1 VSRRNNTV
9 QRTEESVSM
18 PKLPQFRRTAAAAAI
33 LAITACTGVGDLQT
47 PTLEV
52 VSVQM
57 LSTDMFAQRFTLRMH
72 VQNPNN
78 VELPVKGID
87 YKLILMGDQFAE
99 GMTNEPFVLPAL
111 GEAEFDMTVTTNFV
125 SSFGRLISRMGGG
138 RLEDIDYELAGTLML
153 DKGFVRKIPFNKRGT
168 VDFTR
173 ALEKTKAG
181 T

>member
-1 VSRRNNTV
+1 
-9 QRTEESVSM
+9 
-18 PKLPQFRRTAAAAAI
+18 
-33 LAITACTGVGDLQT
+33 
-47 PTLEV
+47 
-52 VSVQM
+52 
-57 LSTDMFAQRFTLRMH
+57 
-72 VQNPNN
+72 
-78 VELPVKGID
+78 
-87 YKLILMGDQFAE
+87 
-99 GMTNEPFVLPAL
+99 
-111 GEAEFDMTVTTNFV
+111 MTVTTNFV